1 MRLCLVTRK
10 SGGKKIEIF
19 LLINRFSLCTTSYSS
34 VLLLFY
40 LNLYLIF
47 ILFIFRFLAFLIVDE
62 ILDFVLCTAFGKRQ
76 DTRPSIIFE
85 LGSIDSLFS
94 SD

>member
-1 MRLCLVTRK
+1 MHYF
-10 SGGKKIEIF
+10 IF
-19 LLINRFSLCTTSYSS
+19 FCSFTI
-34 VLLLFY
+34 LFE
-40 LNLYLIF
+40 F
-47 ILFIFRFLAFLIVDE
+47 VSHFHLFIFRFLAFLIVDE

-85 LGSIDSLFS
+85 LGSTDSLFS